1 MGKDI
6 GEILTSVFQGAENVG
21 STALKYGGEALS
33 GIEKGAGNVIQ
44 GAEHLMGLSPTPTTA
59 ATTPSITGTESTSQ
73 APGIKTSGGNLGA
86 SANMTPTGTGVST
99 GPGSLSKG
107 VSSFAPDLG
116 SINTGG
122 KINPLT
128 GGMSAPSTTGPSS
141 NYLPENLKSPSG
153 FINPSESG
161 AATGIEVSRPSMA
174 SIADGGPAA
183 ISETPSAALDPA
195 LASKLFGGSGV
206 DQLLN
211 ATTAKP
217 GMMQSIEQALT
228 DPKFLMA
235 ALPQVLGGVSS
246 LNAIKQGEAQQ
257 KMLSRELAHQRDE
270 RTYAENRERAAEMGQ
285 LPQPMLAAL
294 ELDKQKEKAA
304 TIQALT
310 AGGAGNETAIA
321 QAMADI
327 DTKYEGIKFK
337 EAANL
342 LQNAISQVSG
352 AETGVQNYLG
362 ALMGKEASTNA
373 AYKSM
378 MEDFFAAMSGGRP
391 AQSPAPSK

>member
-1 MGKDI
+1 MGDMLNTLI
-6 GEILTSVFQGAENVG
+6 QGAENVG
-21 STALKYGGEALS
+21 STALKYGGQALT

-44 GAEHLMGLSPTPTTA
+44 GAEHLMGFGPTPTTA
-59 ATTPSITGTESTSQ
+59 PTTPLITGTESVSQ
-73 APGIKTSGGNLGA
+73 APGIKTPGGNLGA
-86 SANMTPTGTGVST
+86 SGVMTPTGTGVST

-116 SINTGG
+116 SINAGG
-122 KINPLT
+122 TLDPLT
-128 GGMSAPSTTGPSS
+128 GATSKLPTGGFDVSGGQVGYTPA
-141 NYLPENLKSPSG
+141 KMPSG
-153 FINPSESG
+153 L
-161 AATGIEVSRPSMA
+161 TGVEGISVPTPSMN
-174 SIADGGPAA
+174 SVRTGGPAA
-183 ISETPSAALDPA
+183 ISATPSAALDPA
-195 LASKLFGGSGV
+195 LASKLFGGSSV

-211 ATTAKP
+211 STTGAAAAKP

-235 ALPQVLGGVSS
+235 ALPQVLGGVSE

-257 KMLSRELAHQRDE
+257 KILGREMAHERDQR
-270 RTYAENRERAAEMGQ
+270 TFAENRQRAAEMGQ

-310 AGGAGNETAIA
+310 AGGASNETAIA

-327 DTKYEGIKFK
+327 DTKYEGEKFK
-337 EAANL
+337 AAADM
-342 LQNAISQVSG
+342 LQTAISEVSKSD
-352 AETGVQNYLG
+352 EGVRGYLG
-362 ALMGKEASTNA
+362 LLMGKEASTSAEYKNA
-373 AYKSM
+373 
-378 MEDFFAAMSGGRP
+378 MEEFFAAMSGGRP